1 MEHKRNEE
9 LYARA
14 CKVIPGAFMSNFKK
28 DEGQRPI
35 FVSRADG
42 ARLFDYDGNEYIDFS
57 LSMGPALLGR
67 QNEAILK
74 AINEAAGNY
83 HSNEMCML
91 QIEAAEK
98 IKELIPSAELVRFVN
113 SGTEANMN
121 NLRIARAYTKK
132 NMYVKFNGQYN
143 GGSDFILGGVA
154 DKGPMPF
161 ARDEVDYEDPYSI
174 ICSTTGRAQHAL
186 DDCYIIEWNDL
197 DALKI
202 LLEKDGDNIAAV
214 IMEPVMTNVDGC
226 VPEPGYLEGVREL
239 CTKHHVVLIFDEV
252 LTGFRI
258 GLHGAQGHYGV
269 KPDLTT
275 FAKAVGGGMPISV
288 FCGKKDILDV
298 LTRTETLGVGTYN
311 GHPVCVAAL
320 LAALKEMEKN
330 DGEVFKIIDRL
341 GNMLR
346 DGMME
351 IADRIGYR
359 TFRVQGYPGAWN
371 VVFTEKEKII
381 NHRDSIENSDLLK
394 TSAFLA
400 LLKERGIITAFRFCV
415 SSVHTERDIEDA
427 LVKIEDALLEL
438 KEMYGD

>member
-14 CKVIPGAFMSNFKK
+14 CKAIPGAFMSNFKK

-35 FVSRADG
+35 FISKVKG
-42 ARLFDYDGNEYIDFS
+42 ARIFDYDGNEYIDFS
-57 LSMGPALLGR
+57 LSMGPAVLGR
-67 QNEAILK
+67 QNESIQK
-74 AINEAAGNY
+74 AISDAAKEY
-83 HSNEMCML
+83 HSNEMGML

-113 SGTEANMN
+113 TGTEANMN

-132 NMYVKFNGQYN
+132 NMYVKFNGHYN
-143 GGSDFILGGVA
+143 GGCDFILGGLP
-154 DKGPMPF
+154 DKGPMPI
-161 ARDEVDYEDPYSI
+161 ARDDVDYDDAYSV
-174 ICSTTGRAQHAL
+174 ICSTTGRAHHAL

-197 DALKI
+197 NSLKT
-202 LLEKDGDNIAAV
+202 LFEKDGKNIAAV
-214 IMEPVMTNVDGC
+214 IMEPVMTNVNGC
-226 VPEPGYLEGVREL
+226 MPEPGYLEGVREL
-239 CTKHHVVLIFDEV
+239 CTKHNVVLIFDEV

-258 GLHGAQGHYGV
+258 GLHGAQGYFDV

-275 FAKAVGGGMPISV
+275 FAKAIGGGLPISV
-288 FCGKKDILDV
+288 FCGKKEILDV
-298 LTRTETLGVGTYN
+298 LTTTETLGVGTYN

-330 DGEVFKIIDRL
+330 DGEVFKTINKL

-359 TFRVQGYPGAWN
+359 TFKVQGYPGAWN
-371 VVFTEKEKII
+371 VVFTEKDKII
-381 NHRDSIENSDLLK
+381 NHKDAIENSDLLK

-400 LLKERGIITAFRFCV
+400 LLKDRGIITAFRFCV
-415 SSVHTERDIEDA
+415 SAVHTEKDIKDA
-427 LVKIEDALLEL
+427 LVGIEDALLEL
-438 KEMYGD
+438 KEMYDD